1 MLRLWLIFAQ
11 AATIAVAALFVVSTF
26 RPEWL
31 PARGSAPAAVVQ
43 SASTSSG
50 AGIIQ
55 WSFGSAQNDQWKPT
69 LNGDGTYTFIN
80 RHSGLMLEDPGSSTS
95 TSTQM
100 DQWGANG
107 GANQKWKLIKQ

>member
-1 MLRLWLIFAQ
+1 M
-11 AATIAVAALFVVSTF
+11 
-26 RPEWL
+26 
-31 PARGSAPAAVVQ
+31 Q

-55 WSFGSAQNDQWKPT
+55 FQFGSAGNDQWKAM
-69 LNGDGTYTFIN
+69 LNSDGSYTFYN
-80 RHSGLMLEDPGSSTS
+80 LHSGLVLEDPGSSTS

-100 DQWGANG
+100 DQWTANG